1 MSSQTDF
8 FPRQASKKA
17 GGGLVVSIT
26 PPMKSFI
33 PGVGKEEEEEEEDRS
48 RGRKNGLAA
57 GGVSGVGGGVIAV
70 IAALK
75 RP

>member
-33 PGVGKEEEEEEEDRS
+33 PGVAKEEEEEDRS

>member
-33 PGVGKEEEEEEEDRS
+33 PGVGKEEEEEEDRS

>member
-33 PGVGKEEEEEEEDRS
+33 PGVGKEEEEEDRS

-57 GGVSGVGGGVIAV
+57 GGVGGGVIAV